1 MPTTTKLTHR
11 SATELAA
18 AIRDG
23 STTSAEVVEAHIA
36 VLEQIKDLNAVAAPR
51 YDVAREEAARADE
64 RVARGERDLP
74 PFHGVPVTIKEM
86 LAVEGMP
93 HTGGHVHR
101 RKYRETEDATVVHR
115 LRAAGG
121 IVLAVGNT
129 CGPIPWIE
137 SNNPVYGRAANAY
150 DPSRTAGGSSGG
162 DGAIVGSGGAPV
174 ALGSDLGGSVRI
186 PAYFNGVFG
195 HLPSPALVPL
205 TGHFPVPEG
214 QIRRMLYPGILARRA
229 EDLAPVLRIIAG
241 PDGQDEFATDS
252 TVGDPATVDVAGL
265 PVVVST
271 HSSTFPLR
279 PALREAIERA
289 GAALAERGAKV
300 REEPMRQMRW
310 AFAQFGATALAEI
323 DLLNSWEGIIAPTG
337 KRADRKPP
345 LVVRGPAA
353 VLKLVEAAPV
363 RAVRSKAA
371 GRLIDAA
378 RRAQDS
384 IVETIGDGVL
394 LYPPF
399 PRTAPR
405 HRTTAAQPWLATNT
419 AIFNL
424 YGMPATQVPLG
435 LGESGL
441 PTGLQVVARSGH
453 DHVAIAVAL
462 ELERAFGGWVDP
474 AER

>member
-1 MPTTTKLTHR
+1 
-11 SATELAA
+11 
-18 AIRDG
+18 
-23 STTSAEVVEAHIA
+23 
-36 VLEQIKDLNAVAAPR
+36 
-51 YDVAREEAARADE
+51 
-64 RVARGERDLP
+64 
-74 PFHGVPVTIKEM
+74 
-86 LAVEGMP
+86 
-93 HTGGHVHR
+93 
-101 RKYRETEDATVVHR
+101 
-115 LRAAGG
+115 
-121 IVLAVGNT
+121 
-129 CGPIPWIE
+129 
-137 SNNPVYGRAANAY
+137 
-150 DPSRTAGGSSGG
+150 
-162 DGAIVGSGGAPV
+162 
-174 ALGSDLGGSVRI
+174 
-186 PAYFNGVFG
+186 
-195 HLPSPALVPL
+195 
-205 TGHFPVPEG
+205 
-214 QIRRMLYPGILARRA
+214 MLYPGILARRA

-252 TVGDPATVDVAGL
+252 TVGDPATVDVTGL

-337 KRADRKPP
+337 KRAHRKPP

-353 VLKLVEAAPV
+353 VLKLIEAAPV

-399 PRTAPR
+399 PRAAPAAPHDRGPTVAGDQHRDLQPLR
-405 HRTTAAQPWLATNT
+405 HAGDAGAARP
-419 AIFNL
+419 
-424 YGMPATQVPLG
+424 GRVRPADGPAGRRPLG
-435 LGESGL
+435 ARPRGDRGGPRARARLRRLGRPGRAL
-441 PTGLQVVARSGH
+441 IAGRRAGVRLGPCGRAGAPAQARQRSGTPTTNAP
-453 DHVAIAVAL
+453 VASSS
-462 ELERAFGGWVDP
+462 R
-474 AER
+474 